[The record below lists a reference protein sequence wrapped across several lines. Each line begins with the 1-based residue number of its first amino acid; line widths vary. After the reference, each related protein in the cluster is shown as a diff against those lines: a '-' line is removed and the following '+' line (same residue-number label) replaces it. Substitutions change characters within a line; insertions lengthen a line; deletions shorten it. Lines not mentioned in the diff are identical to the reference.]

1 MVIKKQQVISWLL
14 ETETNEYDN
23 YQWVPTLDNKKSYDF
38 LVDGMDFLKTIRNL
52 KPNWGLPE
60 LVTKSFIEIMKKCSP
75 SFVKIVHELFEE
87 FCKEE
92 ECGILITEEYGT
104 IVYGFGDEGL
114 YIWLFSFYHGLSR
127 IRWHL
132 NVTVDT
138 KNITS
143 HTSSSISD
151 EKQLFVRE
159 IERQQICHW
168 LSSFIIYYLAVK
180 KHGKVEIITA
190 PINTI
195 TKLDDTLLNSK
206 GQDIKVKNNSGQE
219 VIIMDSRWL
228 RKIINDNDIFVRGY
242 FRLQRKKNAQHEWY
256 KELIYINP
264 TVRPG
269 YHRNAKKEKCIG
281 NNTQES

>member
-1 MVIKKQQVISWLL
+1 MVIKKQQVITWLL
-14 ETETNEYDN
+14 ETEAKEYDN
-23 YQWVPTLDNKKSYDF
+23 YPWVPILDNKKSFDF
-38 LVDGMDFLKTIRNL
+38 LVDGMDFLKTIRNA

-60 LVTKSFIEIMKKCSP
+60 LVTKSFIEIMKECSP
-75 SFVKIVHELFEE
+75 SFVNIGHELFEE

-92 ECGILITEEYGT
+92 CGILITNEYGT

-114 YIWLFSFYHGLSR
+114 YIWLFSFYHGQSR

-138 KNITS
+138 NNIITS
-143 HTSSSISD
+143 HTSSSID

-159 IERQQICHW
+159 IERQQLCQW
-168 LSSFIIYYLAVK
+168 LSTFIINYLAVK

-190 PINTI
+190 PTNTI

-206 GQDIKVKNNSGQE
+206 GLDFKVKNNSGQE

-242 FRLQRKKNAQHEWY
+242 FRLQRKKNAQREWY
-256 KELIYINP
+256 KELIYIDP
-264 TVRPG
+264 TVRHG
-269 YHRNAKKEKCIG
+269 YHRNAKKENCID
-281 NNTQES
+281 NDTLES